1 MDLDLVVKQLKR
13 YIILKAAGQKGKQM
27 ARVNLKRLVGRKKEA
42 SSIINHLISAMD
54 TSIGVKD
61 ADGQLLLGVDDKNP
75 TDKYPVELE
84 GETLGWVIGGK
95 QAAAVAS
102 LLIYLTGKE
111 AEKKTLATEVLDRY
125 RELNLLYDISEKL
138 TSSLELEAVAKLAI
152 DEARRLITAPGGS
165 VMLRDEQTGALETLL
180 AFGQAY
186 KPKTSLRPG
195 EGIVGSVAL
204 TGKGEIVNDVWADAR
219 FIEGGNQVSSLVCAP
234 LKAKQRVIGVIII
247 SSEDPI
253 TYTAADLKL
262 LNTIASQAAPA
273 IENALLYE
281 KKLKEAREREEKLKQ
296 QIMELR
302 IELSEARQ
310 ARQVAE
316 ITETEYFQQLQ
327 AQAQN
332 LRDILEG
339 PNG

>member
-1 MDLDLVVKQLKR
+1 
-13 YIILKAAGQKGKQM
+13 M
-27 ARVNLKRLVGRKKEA
+27 ARISLKRLIGRKKEA
-42 SSIINHLISAMD
+42 ASIINHLVSAMD

-61 ADGQLLLGVDDKNP
+61 ADEQLLLGVDYENP
-75 TDKYPVELE
+75 TGKYPVELE

-102 LLIYLTGKE
+102 LLTYLASKE
-111 AEKKTLATEVLDRY
+111 AEKKTLAIEVLDRY
-125 RELNLLYDISEKL
+125 RELNLIYDISEKL
-138 TSSLELEAVAKLAI
+138 ASSLELKAVAKLAI
-152 DEARRLITAPGGS
+152 DEAKRLITASGGS
-165 VMLRDEQTGALETLL
+165 VMLHDEQTGALETLL
-180 AFGQAY
+180 ALGQAY

-219 FIEGGNQVSSLVCAP
+219 FIKGDHQVNSLVCAP

-247 SSEDPI
+247 SSEEPI

-273 IENALLYE
+273 IENALFYE
-281 KKLKEAREREEKLKQ
+281 KNLKEAREREEKLKQ
-296 QIMELR
+296 QIMELH

-316 ITETEYFQQLQ
+316 ITETEYFQRLQ
-327 AQAQN
+327 AEAQN

-339 PNG
+339 PSE